1 MRVEWS
7 EMHGAL
13 EQAFASAAADA
24 LDRAIDRAGLH
35 GETKVRDEV
44 AFLAWHE
51 GYHVGVIG
59 AIRTAAGLRGPAEL
73 ARAAAA
79 QR

>member
-1 MRVEWS
+1 M
-7 EMHGAL
+7 
-13 EQAFASAAADA
+13 
-24 LDRAIDRAGLH
+24 H
-35 GETKVRDEV
+35 GETKIRDEL

-59 AIRTAAGLRGPAEL
+59 AIRTAAGLPGPAEL
-73 ARAAAA
+73 ARAAAS